1 MECANTNGFLGHHK
15 LSVLYRNARQLLFAV
30 KATFPGVIFDQE
42 VMSSCSTSS
51 TSGIEG
57 AICAW
62 SEINGLLRENPTED
76 TFLAVGPSLERFSR
90 IAQDVMSSAA
100 TNYDTSRLGLGL
112 LITGIAALVV
122 MPIVYHEGA
131 MSPYPYGFLTFLI
144 LAYGSIMFASSYV
157 EEEQQFWYWICSGW
171 MFYLHI
177 KLASL
182 KAWARPI
189 AGLEG
194 INWAMISAFGLL
206 SCQRVLRR
214 WNQTGQKFTGEPDI
228 ARSFLPENPH
238 ILWTLV
244 ILTYIDA
251 GRGLL
256 KNLSTSRLPRIG
268 ALMLPVLSF
277 MFKLNFVANDSPEL
291 LTNLSLSQALDAWP
305 NAFSLVPQA
314 RIVFG
319 GVLCYMILAATARR
333 GKLEAQGMI
342 SWLLEV
348 A

>member
-1 MECANTNGFLGHHK
+1 
-15 LSVLYRNARQLLFAV
+15 
-30 KATFPGVIFDQE
+30 
-42 VMSSCSTSS
+42 MSSCSTSS
-51 TSGIEG
+51 TSGIED

-62 SEINGLLRENPTED
+62 SEIHGILRENSTED
-76 TFLAVGPSLERFSR
+76 TFSAVAPSLERFSR

-122 MPIVYHEGA
+122 MPIVYRKGA
-131 MSPYPYGFLTFLI
+131 MSPYSSGFLTFFV
-144 LAYGSIMFASSYV
+144 LAYGGIMFASSYV

-177 KLASL
+177 KSASL
-182 KAWARPI
+182 KDWTRPTARLQ
-189 AGLEG
+189 GV
-194 INWAMISAFGLL
+194 NWAMVSVFGLL
-206 SCQRVLRR
+206 CCQRVLRR

-256 KNLSTSRLPRIG
+256 VNLSSSRLPRVG
-268 ALMLPVLSF
+268 ALMLLVLSF
-277 MFKLNFVANDSPEL
+277 SFKLNFVANDSPEL
-291 LTNLSLSQALDAWP
+291 LTNSSLSLALGAWP

-314 RIVFG
+314 RVVFG
-319 GVLCYMILAATARR
+319 GVACYMSLAATAQHGR
-333 GKLEAQGMI
+333 LESQGGI
-342 SWLLEV
+342 SWLLGV
-348 A
+348 ARTMTD